1 MVPHLVEYERVVVTM
16 GRNKHRRETT
26 FKKSIHAEHL
36 RPMAYENKLGKKQ
49 EVAGIAA
56 NDVH

>member
-1 MVPHLVEYERVVVTM
+1 M

-36 RPMAYENKLGKKQ
+36 RPMAYENKLEKKQ